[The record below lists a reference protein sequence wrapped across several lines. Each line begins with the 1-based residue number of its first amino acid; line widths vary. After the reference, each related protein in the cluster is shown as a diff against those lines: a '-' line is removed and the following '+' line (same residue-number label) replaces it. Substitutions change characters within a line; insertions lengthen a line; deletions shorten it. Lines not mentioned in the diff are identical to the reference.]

1 MNYRALPPILR
12 VPFPYRFCNYTLRTP
27 CIGTLFLVFY
37 VYTCLPNGTS
47 SGWFAAISI
56 VVSLLSFVSTIPATF
71 ATPIA
76 FSVSVFFVSDYN
88 EPYILIYLIVSLV
101 ACIMFSLHY
110 IVLSRLA
117 SRRYITLPESGTIIV
132 NPDWVDRQIFR

>member
-1 MNYRALPPILR
+1 MNYRSLPPILR
-12 VPFPYRFCNYTLRTP
+12 VPLPYRFCNYTLRTP

-101 ACIMFSLHY
+101 AFIMFSLHY

-117 SRRYITLPESGTIIV
+117 SRRYITLPESGAIIV